1 MKTAVEYLHSEYKRI
16 LGSVL
21 VTPQQII
28 EISDALENAKE
39 IEKGHLQTH
48 KYSEFDLISAFEY
61 GWNQRHF
68 DKTDEDELQQIQ
80 KRFIQSINET
90 KQQEQ

>member
-28 EISDALENAKE
+28 EMSDALENAKE
-39 IEKGHLQTH
+39 IDKEQKIDMLHSIIHDAQMGEDVEGVEAWFKQYEN
-48 KYSEFDLISAFEY
+48 KSNENSA
-61 GWNQRHF
+61 N
-68 DKTDEDELQQIQ
+68 
-80 KRFIQSINET
+80 
-90 KQQEQ
+90 

>member
-1 MKTAVEYLHSEYKRI
+1 MKEKLTAVEKLFNIWLNREYI
-16 LGSVL
+16 TEDEWLEA
-21 VTPQQII
+21 I
-28 EISDALENAKE
+28 EMEKE
-39 IEKGHLQTH
+39 HLQTH
-48 KYSEFDLISAFEY
+48 KYNEFDLISAFEY

-68 DKTDEDELQQIQ
+68 DKTDEDELQKIQ

>member
-1 MKTAVEYLHSEYKRI
+1 MKTPVEFLHSEYKRI

-28 EISDALENAKE
+28 EMSDALENAKE
-39 IEKGHLQTH
+39 IEKGQIIEAHFNGCETGEMFNNENRAFITD
-48 KYSEFDLISAFEY
+48 SEQY
-61 GWNQRHF
+61 YN
-68 DKTDEDELQQIQ
+68 KT
-80 KRFIQSINET
+80 F